1 MIAGRGRGGVTAGYV
16 VLGFP
21 YGPIQRFVVTVS
33 YAVARQRRART
44 AALVCAGVAMVIRVP
59 GGAGLS
65 RSVTTSPS
73 SRSTSLAKC

>member
-1 MIAGRGRGGVTAGYV
+1 
-16 VLGFP
+16 
-21 YGPIQRFVVTVS
+21 
-33 YAVARQRRART
+33 
-44 AALVCAGVAMVIRVP
+44 MVIRVP